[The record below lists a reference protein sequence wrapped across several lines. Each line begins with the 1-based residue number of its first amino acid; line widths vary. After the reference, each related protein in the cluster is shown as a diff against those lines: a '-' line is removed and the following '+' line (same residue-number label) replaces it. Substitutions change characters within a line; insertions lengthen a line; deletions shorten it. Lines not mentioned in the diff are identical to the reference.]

1 MKLNENRKHNT
12 FAFQLAT
19 FECQNSLTDSEAR
32 QMALEKEHQ
41 PLLLSLDVTLQLGG
55 GFNPFE
61 KYACQNGNVSPISP
75 NSGDN

>member
-19 FECQNSLTDSEAR
+19 FEWQNSLPDSEAK

-41 PLLLSLDVTLQLGG
+41 PLLLSLDV
-55 GFNPFE
+55 P
-61 KYACQNGNVSPISP
+61 SS
-75 NSGDN
+75 